1 MWWENTPHETH
12 RPIYMAPT
20 LGDFMFLLL
29 PLTFHASIALVAI
42 EINGSD
48 PARSKIR
55 SLVADHERDTVLVRR
70 NIYLPT
76 FLKHR

>member
-1 MWWENTPHETH
+1 
-12 RPIYMAPT
+12 
-20 LGDFMFLLL
+20 MFLLL
-29 PLTFHASIALVAI
+29 PLTFHAPIARVAI

-55 SLVADHERDTVLVRR
+55 SLEADHERDTVLARR

-76 FLKHR
+76 FIKAPLNSGYQ